1 MAQEN
6 YEYVQKG
13 LRIFQPLLA
22 GFVSMK
28 LNKEYRNNWWQKVR
42 LTLDD
47 HIDELPVDGEYG
59 DLMDSLDLANC
70 LRLLQRLWREV
81 FSNFMDRDALTLS
94 NELMGIRNT
103 VAHIGQRD
111 LTQVDAERYLDT
123 LARLCDRIDDEGAE
137 QIREIYNTVRY
148 SEQNASF
155 SGPVPISEALVDDV
169 SMREGLVDDLMT
181 LIRTKKISKTKMTKK
196 LTFAGKTE
204 LYPIYRVRLD
214 ALYYNDQNDR
224 IATWISAYKAEHGAG
239 ALSALGSKEYND
251 VIENFIYESNPDA
264 IKKTQKNIGMIG
276 QQQPGVILADGR
288 VVDGNR
294 RFTCL
299 RRIQRETGEQQFFE
313 TVIMNADMNKDRKQ
327 IKLLEL
333 ALQHG
338 EEEKV
343 SYDLIDYAI
352 GTYRDVVVTKLLTA
366 EEYAAGT
373 NETVSEVKKRI
384 EVAEIVSRFLE
395 YVKLP
400 GQYHI
405 AKEYQVYSL
414 FLELLP
420 LLAKCKTEAD
430 KDRLLKIAFHNAVL
444 KASPD
449 QRKFIRDIKKLMGS
463 AVADSFLA
471 EQDRITL
478 RVNEQLDKI
487 TPGGKADLDAFADK
501 HKLLADD
508 MLASIEHALLRA
520 RTQTLVNRP
529 VENVGKCKNLLMDI
543 DPRLFSKLDED
554 EKQNLRAE
562 LDYLVRMAEKLKEK
576 LM

>member
-1 MAQEN
+1 
-6 YEYVQKG
+6 
-13 LRIFQPLLA
+13 
-22 GFVSMK
+22 
-28 LNKEYRNNWWQKVR
+28 
-42 LTLDD
+42 
-47 HIDELPVDGEYG
+47 
-59 DLMDSLDLANC
+59 
-70 LRLLQRLWREV
+70 
-81 FSNFMDRDALTLS
+81 MDRDALTLS

-123 LARLCDRIDDEGAE
+123 LARLCDRIDEEGAE

-352 GTYRDVVVTKLLTA
+352 GTYRDVVVTGLLTA

-395 YVKLP
+395 YVKLT

-405 AKEYQVYSL
+405 AKEYQVYSM
-414 FLELLP
+414 FQELLP
-420 LLAKCKTEAD
+420 MLAKCKTSED
-430 KDRLLKIAFHNAVL
+430 KDRLEKIAFHNVIL
-444 KASPD
+444 KASVD

-471 EQDRITL
+471 EQDRIAL
-478 RVNEQLDKI
+478 RVNEQLEKI
-487 TPGGKADLDAFADK
+487 TPESKADLDAFAEK
-501 HKLLADD
+501 QKVLADD